1 MFLPNRQEHFGDG
14 GRTDSM
20 EREIVFDENKVINRH
35 CIGKKIYICCPCNV
49 WQNKKNVALKQS
61 VTT

>member
-1 MFLPNRQEHFGDG
+1 MFLPVRQEHFGDG

-35 CIGKKIYICCPCNV
+35 CIGKKIDIFFV
-49 WQNKKNVALKQS
+49 WH
-61 VTT
+61 

>member
-35 CIGKKIYICCPCNV
+35 CIGKNIYIFLCGIE
-49 WQNKKNVALKQS
+49 KRKNLLSLQCMAK
-61 VTT
+61 